1 MWRFT
6 AAILA
11 GMLLLAA
18 GAQAS
23 AQDQICGPGQS
34 SSPGDHGNIYISV
47 AEIQSD
53 GFTGLTAFRGGGEF
67 VQVVTARVRADTNWV
82 GYIQSIAEIQLG
94 DILQAVGPWQDDC
107 SLRATTVIS
116 PQVKPEGGFPQAGT
130 GPGQGTSSS
139 VPVVTISIA
148 GMGLL
153 LLVAGRM
160 LWTARRRA

>member
-1 MWRFT
+1 MWRFS
-6 AAILA
+6 AATLA
-11 GMLLLAA
+11 GMLLLGA

-23 AQDQICGPGQS
+23 GQGQICGPGAT

-107 SLRATTVIS
+107 SLRAVNVIS
-116 PQVKPEGGFPQAGT
+116 PQVRPEGGFPQVGT
-130 GPGQGTSSS
+130 GPGQGTSSA
-139 VPVVTISIA
+139 VPVVAISIA

-153 LLVAGRM
+153 LLLVGSMA
-160 LWTARRRA
+160 LNRRRHA